1 VFRHRKPVL
10 QDLRD
15 ILALIGLADK
25 YDSLPIVSRAI
36 RLHLM
41 EFGGNPSEV
50 YRQIAKEPVVYLYI
64 GEKTRSSII
73 TMEASIHVLGTWSE
87 TATPCRELVSARLYE
102 SLSQIHST
110 LRQKKKT
117 SQQDAVIVKL

>member
-1 VFRHRKPVL
+1 
-10 QDLRD
+10 
-15 ILALIGLADK
+15 
-25 YDSLPIVSRAI
+25 
-36 RLHLM
+36 M

-110 LRQKKKT
+110 LRQKKKM